1 MAFRLELAQ
10 ELIAKFNGRKRAIQ
24 DRGGG
29 GLCCHITIF
38 TATLWCAVS
47 LPAQKRCRPHKKY
60 RPNNK
65 DRRESVFMCNV
76 CNETMCSDCFRLAHV
91 EMLNQ

>member
-1 MAFRLELAQ
+1 MLPHHNFY
-10 ELIAKFNGRKRAIQ
+10 G
-24 DRGGG
+24 
-29 GLCCHITIF
+29 H
-38 TATLWCAVS
+38 S
-47 LPAQKRCRPHKKY
+47 LVRSESARPKRCRPHKKY
-60 RPNNK
+60 HPNNK